1 MLEFGLTALLGLSV
15 VFAFAYTS
23 YQFFRIVGKVA
34 YVLSGKPEIK
44 DKSSGIVYP
53 NPVTG
58 AVHACFGFIWVFFL
72 TIGFIVVYYITV
84 LLSLLGTYIM
94 SLLTGA

>member
-23 YQFFRIVGKVA
+23 YQFFRILGKA
-34 YVLSGKPEIK
+34 IYVLSGKPEVIDLQGK
-44 DKSSGIVYP
+44 VQ
-53 NPVTG
+53 PVTG
-58 AVHACFGFIWVFFL
+58 VVQFLIGLMWGLCFMVVIIF
-72 TIGFIVVYYITV
+72 VYYITV